1 MGQRTTLTLEEDVV
15 DRLRREARR
24 TGRPFKAIVN
34 EALRVGLERRE
45 RQACRGA
52 SFKVEPM
59 DLGLK
64 PGIELDDIEGLLD
77 QLEGPRRR

>member
-24 TGRPFKAIVN
+24 TGRPFKTIVN